1 MLTAKEFNQLI
12 AILPKLEEFARS
24 QKLTSMSLVK
34 TPEPERAEV
43 DLYMQAMNIL
53 LGKWL

>member
-43 DLYMQAMNIL
+43 DL
-53 LGKWL
+53 